1 MKHFYSTLLL
11 AFNVLFLSLQSVG
24 QTSEMNDMVY
34 HSRHIY
40 LKSVLNGKSANFVFD
55 TGADMVYVDSTFLA
69 GSGLKFSKVGYAM
82 LGGVGGK
89 QQKVKMIFDDAILNL
104 YGKEYKPK
112 MAPVIQLKPI
122 LGDKADGLFGI
133 QGLAG
138 KAIIID
144 YANEK
149 IGFVNQLSDADIE
162 GFTPVDIEV
171 TSNRI
176 YLPVAI
182 SIDENITIT
191 GKAMMD
197 LGSGGSVSISAAV
210 ANRYKL
216 SNIKEKFGLTYEIG
230 GIGGKSSSWQF
241 RAKKSTIA
249 SFDMNDL
256 IMEYST
262 DSGGA
267 LSGKSDHIGLI
278 GNKVWERFYVIIDLK
293 NKRLYL
299 KPNSLFNKMS
309 VFNTLGFTFTDRSK
323 TLGCWV
329 VNGLYHGSEAG
340 RAGLKGGDRILEVN
354 GKDVKSISEFEQE
367 AIYKTKGEVTL
378 SVKPPQGEMVKRMI
392 FSVL

>member
-1 MKHFYSTLLL
+1 MYF
-11 AFNVLFLSLQSVG
+11 FLPLKSVG

-40 LKSVLNGKSANFVFD
+40 LKSVFNGKPANFVFD

-89 QQKVKMIFDDAILNL
+89 QQKVKMIFDDAIFNL

-112 MAPVIQLKPI
+112 MAPIIQLKPI

-171 TSNRI
+171 T
-176 YLPVAI
+176 
-182 SIDENITIT
+182 
-191 GKAMMD
+191 
-197 LGSGGSVSISAAV
+197 

-216 SNIKEKFGLTYEIG
+216 SNIKEKFGVTYENG
-230 GIGGKSSSWQF
+230 GIGGKSSGWNF
-241 RAKKSTIA
+241 RAQTTTIA
-249 SFDMNDL
+249 SFDINEL
-256 IMEYST
+256 ILEYST

-299 KPNSLFNKMS
+299 KPNSLFNNKS

-323 TLGCWV
+323 TLGYWV
-329 VNGLYHGSEAG
+329 VNGIYHGSEAE
-340 RAGLKGGDRILEVN
+340 RNGLKGGDRIIEFN
-354 GKDVKSISEFEQE
+354 GRDVKSISEAEQE
-367 AIYKTKGEVTL
+367 VLCENTGEAKLKVESPQGK
-378 SVKPPQGEMVKRMI
+378 SVKYLIIK
-392 FSVL
+392 

>member
-149 IGFVNQLSDADIE
+149 IGFVNQLSNADIE
-162 GFTPVDIEV
+162 GFTPVDIEI

-241 RAKKSTIA
+241 SAKKSTIA

-299 KPNSLFNKMS
+299 KPNSLFNKKS

-329 VNGLYHGSEAG
+329 VNGLYHGSEAE

>member
-1 MKHFYSTLLL
+1 MKHLYSMLLL
-11 AFNVLFLSLQSVG
+11 AGIATLFPFQSVA
-24 QTSEMNDMVY
+24 QTTMSDMEY
-34 HSRHIY
+34 YGHHIY
-40 LKSVLNGKSANFVFD
+40 LKSDFSGKAANFVFD

-89 QQKVKMIFDDAILNL
+89 QQKVKMIFDDAIFRL

-112 MAPVIQLKPI
+112 MTPIIQLKPI

-133 QGLAG
+133 RDLGG

-149 IGFVNQLSDADIE
+149 IGFVNQLSAADIK
-162 GFTPVDIEV
+162 GFVPVDIEIE
-171 TSNRI
+171 SNRI
-176 YLPVAI
+176 YLPI
-182 SIDENITIT
+182 SISVDNNITIT

-197 LGSGGSVSISAAV
+197 LGSGHSISISTAV
-210 ANRYKL
+210 ANRYNL
-216 SNIKEKFGLTYEIG
+216 NTIKEKFGVTYEQG

-249 SFDMNDL
+249 SFDMNGL

-267 LSGKSDHIGLI
+267 LSGKSGHIGLI

-293 NKRLYL
+293 NKKLYL
-299 KPNSLFNKMS
+299 KPNSLFNKKC
-309 VFNTLGFTFTDRSK
+309 VFNTRGFTFTDRSK

-329 VNGLYHGSEAG
+329 VNGLYQGSNAEK
-340 RAGLKGGDRILEVN
+340 AGLKGGDRILEVN
-354 GKDVKSISEFEQE
+354 GKDVKSISEVEQE
-367 AIYKTKGEVTL
+367 ALYEKAGEVKL
-378 SVKPPQGEMVKRMI
+378 KVESPQRKSVKHLIIK
-392 FSVL
+392 

>member
-1 MKHFYSTLLL
+1 MKHLYSMLLVAGIATL
-11 AFNVLFLSLQSVG
+11 FPFQSVA
-24 QTSEMNDMVY
+24 QTTMSDMEY
-34 HSRHIY
+34 YGHHIY
-40 LKSVLNGKSANFVFD
+40 LKSDFSGKVANFVFD

-69 GSGLKFSKVGYAM
+69 VSGLKFSKVGYAM

-89 QQKVKMIFDDAILNL
+89 QQKVKMIFDDAIFRL

-112 MAPVIQLKPI
+112 MTPIIQLKPI

-133 QGLAG
+133 KDLGG

-149 IGFVNQLSDADIE
+149 IDFVDQLSAPDVKGFV
-162 GFTPVDIEV
+162 PVDIEIE
-171 TSNRI
+171 SNRI
-176 YLPVAI
+176 YLPI
-182 SIDENITIT
+182 SISVDDNITIT

-197 LGSGGSVSISAAV
+197 LGSGHSISISTSV
-210 ANRYKL
+210 ANRYNL
-216 SNIKEKFGLTYEIG
+216 NTIKEKFGIIYEQG

-249 SFDMNDL
+249 SFDMND
-256 IMEYST
+256 IIIEYST

-267 LSGKSDHIGLI
+267 LSGKSGHIGLI

-299 KPNSLFNKMS
+299 KPNALFNKES
-309 VFNTLGFTFTDRSK
+309 NFNALGFTFTDRSK

-329 VNGLYHGSEAG
+329 VNGLFNGSEAE
-340 RAGLKGGDRILEVN
+340 RAGLKGGDRILEFN
-354 GKDVKSISEFEQE
+354 GRDVKTISEVEQKALYE
-367 AIYKTKGEVTL
+367 KAVEVKL
-378 SVKPPQGEMVKRMI
+378 KVESPQRKSVKHLIIK
-392 FSVL
+392 